1 LPDSSL
7 FSSAGLNRACCQGL
21 AAQNTG
27 GLQMRTIRRRDDRGA
42 AAVEFALVLPI
53 LVLLLFGM
61 VTTGIA
67 YSDHLSVTNAVREG
81 ARYGAAVDY
90 TASGWATSV
99 RDRVEQVYFNAGGTL
114 TNAQICV
121 RLVNES
127 GATVGTDWSGA
138 SCGTAP
144 SWPSGMAS
152 GSCAVMVWV
161 RKPQQIELIVA
172 PDLNFNIGA
181 KSVAYYG
188 RTVSPGCTADS

>member
-1 LPDSSL
+1 VSK
-7 FSSAGLNRACCQGL
+7 
-21 AAQNTG
+21 T
-27 GLQMRTIRRRDDRGA
+27 RTRDEHGV
-42 AAVEFALVLPI
+42 AAVEFALILP
-53 LVLLLFGM
+53 LVVLLIFGM
-61 VTTGIA
+61 VTAGLT

-90 TASGWATSV
+90 TSTGWATSV

-114 TNAQICV
+114 TDAQICV
-121 RLVNES
+121 KLVNNS
-127 GATVGTDWSGA
+127 GTTVSGSYTSWAGA

-144 SWPSGMAS
+144 GAPGGMAA

-161 RKPQQIELIVA
+161 RKPGKIELIVA
-172 PDLNFNIGA
+172 PDLNLTIGA